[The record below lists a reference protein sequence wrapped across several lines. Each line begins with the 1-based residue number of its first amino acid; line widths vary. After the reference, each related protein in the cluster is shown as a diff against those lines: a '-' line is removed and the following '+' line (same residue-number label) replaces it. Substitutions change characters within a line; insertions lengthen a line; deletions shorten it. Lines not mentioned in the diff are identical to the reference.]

1 MKSQR
6 RTAQT
11 QVNSSEKTSARL
23 TCFFHRQYSARVP
36 SFMQCVVQLRAAF
49 PEMRLL
55 LLYASSFFRVS
66 PALIPPRRGKS
77 IKKARKSW
85 LFATVLLTCVLI
97 CGNLPKESSL
107 FLFHLVFASL
117 VQGSQR
123 VPGGLDTCTGCFV
136 SQTRGCLNS
145 EDWSR
150 HAWNANDELYVPHI
164 PCQKLP

>member
-1 MKSQR
+1 MRSLFEPIWRYFLEDAKDHPEHEKKEAWCNCSTFHVFPSRHPEHFTEAIVCFVFGSCLACGARSMKSQR

-11 QVNSSEKTSARL
+11 QVNSSEKPIARL

-77 IKKARKSW
+77 IKKVRKSW

-97 CGNLPKESSL
+97 C
-107 FLFHLVFASL
+107 
-117 VQGSQR
+117 
-123 VPGGLDTCTGCFV
+123 
-136 SQTRGCLNS
+136 
-145 EDWSR
+145 
-150 HAWNANDELYVPHI
+150 
-164 PCQKLP
+164 